1 MEDLS
6 ERQKIILSLVIHEYT
21 RTVAPVGSKSLVD
34 QYQLDFSPATV
45 RNELAALTE
54 LNFLRQPHTSAGRVP
69 TESGYRYFVGFLMR
83 TQELSDATRRMIEH
97 QFYQTQQEQGIDG
110 WMKLA
115 ASILASLSHA
125 ISLVSAPLPQRTGLK
140 HIALISIAGKQI
152 LMVLVLVGG
161 QMQQRFLNLEE
172 QVTQE
177 HLNAVAG
184 EINVHYRGMTTEQIR
199 EAAAKTKNNTAMME
213 TILRNMLN
221 AMYETDAM
229 QAGEVFT
236 DGISNVL
243 SEPEFAE
250 SEDARRALKILEEKP
265 ALQSFLS
272 RTTLEQKIGGIQV
285 LIGGEGTL
293 ENLRNCSL
301 VLARYGIPGMVTGT
315 IGVLGPMRMAYSR
328 NIPTVRFVAGLLSDI
343 VSDALAD

>member
-1 MEDLS
+1 MENLS

-21 RTVAPVGSKSLVD
+21 RTAAPVGSKSLVD
-34 QYQLDFSPATV
+34 QFQLDYSPATV
-45 RNELAALTE
+45 RNDLATLTE
-54 LNFLRQPHTSAGRVP
+54 MNFLRQPHTSAGRVP
-69 TESGYRYFVGFLMR
+69 TEFGYRYFVGVLMR
-83 TQELSDATRRMIEH
+83 TQELTDATRRMIEH

-125 ISLVSAPLPQRTGLK
+125 VSLVSAPLPQRTGLK
-140 HIALISIAGKQI
+140 HLALISIAGKQI

-161 QMQQRFLNLEE
+161 QMQQRFFNLEE
-172 QVTQE
+172 QASQE
-177 HLNAVAG
+177 QLNMISN
-184 EINVHYRGMTTEQIR
+184 EINLRCKGLTTEQIR
-199 EAAAKTKNNTAMME
+199 EEIEKNGNKPAAKE
-213 TILRNMLN
+213 TILRNVMN

-243 SEPEFAE
+243 AEPEFAE
-250 SEDARRALKILEEKP
+250 SEEARRALRILEEKP

-301 VLARYGIPGMVTGT
+301 VLARYGMPGIVTGT
-315 IGVLGPMRMAYSR
+315 IGVLGPMRMVYSR
-328 NIPTVRFVAGLLSDI
+328 NIPTVRFVAGLLSDL

>member
-1 MEDLS
+1 
-6 ERQKIILSLVIHEYT
+6 
-21 RTVAPVGSKSLVD
+21 
-34 QYQLDFSPATV
+34 
-45 RNELAALTE
+45 
-54 LNFLRQPHTSAGRVP
+54 
-69 TESGYRYFVGFLMR
+69 MR
-83 TQELSDATRRMIEH
+83 TQELTDATRRMIEH

-125 ISLVSAPLPQRTGLK
+125 VSLVSAPLPQRTGLK
-140 HIALISIAGKQI
+140 HLALISIAGKQI

-161 QMQQRFLNLEE
+161 QMQQRFFNLEE
-172 QVTQE
+172 QASQE
-177 HLNAVAG
+177 QLNMISN
-184 EINVHYRGMTTEQIR
+184 EINLRCKGLTTEQIR
-199 EAAAKTKNNTAMME
+199 EEIEKNGNKSAVMD
-213 TILRNMLN
+213 TILRNVMN

-243 SEPEFAE
+243 AEPEFAE
-250 SEDARRALKILEEKP
+250 SEEARRALRILEEKP

-301 VLARYGIPGMVTGT
+301 VLARYGMPGIVTGT
-315 IGVLGPMRMAYSR
+315 IGVLGPMRMVYSR
-328 NIPTVRFVAGLLSDI
+328 NIPTVRFVAGLLSDL